1 MWKLTTTNPSA
12 PAQTRISMDKMAAA
26 MVFLAQGIPFIQAGQ
41 EFLRS
46 KPLPGGTFDHN
57 SYKSPDVI
65 NSLKWDRKSEYKSVV
80 DYYKGL
86 ITLRKTHTAFRFP
99 TKEEIDKNM
108 RFLDRLPARVVGF
121 TLTGDCT
128 LEEIIVF
135 LNPNDYEIKLFAF
148 EKYNVYADGNSAGAE
163 ILYTVEGDFSVAP
176 YSIIVLGREYPAET
190 PQADTEIL

>member
-1 MWKLTTTNPSA
+1 
-12 PAQTRISMDKMAAA
+12 
-26 MVFLAQGIPFIQAGQ
+26 
-41 EFLRS
+41 
-46 KPLPGGTFDHN
+46 
-57 SYKSPDVI
+57 
-65 NSLKWDRKSEYKSVV
+65 
-80 DYYKGL
+80 
-86 ITLRKTHTAFRFP
+86 
-99 TKEEIDKNM
+99 M

-163 ILYTVEGDFSVAP
+163 ILYTVEGDYSVAP